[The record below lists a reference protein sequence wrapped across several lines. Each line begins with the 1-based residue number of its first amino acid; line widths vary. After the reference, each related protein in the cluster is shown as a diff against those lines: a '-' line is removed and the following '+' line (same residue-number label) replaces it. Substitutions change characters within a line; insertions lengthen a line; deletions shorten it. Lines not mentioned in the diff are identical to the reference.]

1 MIIKKGSIVKLINTS
16 ELDWYKN
23 GDKFIAI
30 EDDCCPYCVFPED
43 YNPEYVYKDY
53 VDHYIPITAF
63 MHYKLDVIGNV
74 FTKEDEDVEAKP
86 KKYRVVA
93 KGTIGRLLDDST
105 SAEFKDVDI
114 LVAIETNPCP
124 YWVKIKD
131 YNEDY
136 DYNDYVD
143 KLIPIECL
151 TTTRFEM
158 IGNVSDSLED
168 QPTEPNVVLTHTNEK
183 KEGKKMWAAI
193 TMGALLVTAFGLIIY
208 DLKTNK

>member
-63 MHYKLDVIGNV
+63 MHYKLEIIGNV
-74 FTKEDEDVEAKP
+74 FTGEEEEEKP
-86 KKYRVVA
+86 
-93 KGTIGRLLDDST
+93 T
-105 SAEFKDVDI
+105 
-114 LVAIETNPCP
+114 ETNE
-124 YWVKIKD
+124 V
-131 YNEDY
+131 
-136 DYNDYVD
+136 
-143 KLIPIECL
+143 IEEE
-151 TTTRFEM
+151 TK
-158 IGNVSDSLED
+158 
-168 QPTEPNVVLTHTNEK
+168 PTIELTHTNEK